1 MNISSHFK
9 RSVSIWIIFAFLSVQ
24 ILPSAYAQVAF
35 YQTQNLLG
43 LPNVGTLIGLSDSF
57 EPACIKAVEINPD
70 NPLEF
75 NFIISKGDEVL
86 DDDEKQAKYNKLI
99 KYFLASL
106 TIPEDQMWVNLSPY
120 ENDRIIPE
128 KFSYT
133 EMGRDLLAQD
143 YLLKQITASLLN
155 PDEKMGR
162 NFWDRIYDL
171 ASERYGTSDIPVD
184 TFNKVWIVPDEA
196 VVYEE
201 GNVAYL
207 VKSHLKVMLE
217 EDYLSQQNN
226 KTGQLSSD
234 EGPLTADKQ
243 ENARL
248 IIREIIIPEIEKEVN
263 TGEHFALLRQIT
275 NSLILATWYK
285 KTLKESL
292 LGKVYVDKAKVDG
305 IDIEDK
311 NIKEKIYDQYVESF
325 KKGVFDYI
333 KEEYDPSSQQI
344 IPRKY
349 FSGGWNGND
358 YERVTEITKDRDGI
372 PEEFFEGIRDEVSRS
387 NLDNTRVILNDDLSP
402 KGDNE
407 ADPADPAMLG
417 NIYIPNVTKNINAL
431 SGEEISLKISIEGD
445 DQDIS
450 EKIILHSDLGGEWQ
464 PRKGVVK
471 KVGYRDGKSDYEV
484 KLKVE
489 TDAAYEFSY
498 TFAIEQGD
506 GSLLW
511 INDPR
516 GDRHYRETD
525 GIVRVSPR
533 FEGRAAAISM
543 EFAAVSKRAGLGDAV
558 YEKFVEI
565 AKSTDE
571 TNRPVVVVPRFKFK
585 SKQFN
590 FDKYQWTDVEG
601 FKEIVGFQKR
611 PYVTVTAQKAVI
623 DGVEVYALNV
633 DDETLFNDIYQTKD
647 NEFYESVILSKAGL
661 MLLKELGLNEQ
672 LDVVEGHDH
681 HTALVSLYMRSI
693 FKDDF
698 KNVASVFA
706 INNIGYPGDYSP
718 ELAEELGLQQFP
730 EIENLLFIPN
740 KEYKRE
746 IQLLAGAVGILGP
759 GNYATTVSPT
769 YAQQVINTPFGF
781 TSDTRLKAAGK
792 YFLGIMN
799 GVSMELWN
807 PKTDSKIHLNYSIDD
822 GIDNV
827 LQARAQN
834 KRFIQEYFAE
844 KKTDG
849 TYYGNLEVGSKRM
862 LLGTNARLVKQKQMD
877 ILPQVIQK
885 AKETRLP
892 IDLVVLGDGEDNEK
906 WIVDEIK
913 RLAEET
919 SQDGSIDINVVYHPF
934 DVNIERMLLSGID
947 GLLMPSDF
955 EPSGLGQ
962 LKALLYGAIPIVRW
976 TGGLVDS
983 VVGEGSPQQT
993 GFGFYG
999 ADRTFADPGEDFYR
1013 RDYNA
1018 QEFFNTIMRAN
1029 RIYYENPGL
1038 WKHIVEN
1045 AMREDVGWQE
1055 GVKNHKVIYQLAKED
1070 LDPQNGSKLNV
1081 EFAYADAAMF
1091 GSDGEKQLDEQI
1103 LTADE
1108 KSVGGIDL
1116 NPMNINFRIKRD
1128 DKNIPFPVEFQD
1140 IENLDIRGFTPVII
1154 NITPVTSLPVLL
1166 GKKTE
1171 PRELLEVSL
1180 N

>member
-1 MNISSHFK
+1 MKISTHFRK
-9 RSVSIWIIFAFLSVQ
+9 FVSVLIVFAFLSVQ
-24 ILPSAYAQVAF
+24 ILPAAYAQVAL
-35 YQTQNLLG
+35 YQAQSLLG
-43 LPNVGTLIGLSDSF
+43 LPSVGTLVGLSDLF
-57 EPACIKAVEINPD
+57 EPASIKAVEINPS

-86 DDDEKQAKYNKLI
+86 DDDEKQVKYNKLI

-155 PDEKMGR
+155 PDEKIGR
-162 NFWDRIYDL
+162 SFWDRIYDL
-171 ASERYGTSDIPVD
+171 AYEKYGTEDIPID

-196 VVYEE
+196 LVYEE

-226 KTGQLSSD
+226 QKERLSSD
-234 EGPLTADKQ
+234 EDLLAIDKQ
-243 ENARL
+243 ENAKS
-248 IIREIIIPEIEKEVN
+248 IIREIIIPELEKEVN
-263 TGEHFALLRQIT
+263 HGKHFALLRQIT

-311 NIKEKIYDQYVESF
+311 TIKEKIYNQYVESF
-325 KKGVFDYI
+325 KNGVFNYI
-333 KEEYDPSSQQI
+333 KEEYDPSTQQI

-358 YERVTEITKDRDGI
+358 YERITEVTKDRQRI
-372 PEEFFEGIRDEVSRS
+372 PEEYFAGIRGELNSS
-387 NLDNTRVILNDDLSP
+387 NLDNTKVILNDDLSP
-402 KGDNE
+402 VNDKK
-407 ADPADPAMLG
+407 DPVDTSMLG

-431 SGEEISLKISIEGD
+431 SGEEFSLKISIEGED
-445 DQDIS
+445 KDIS
-450 EKIILHSDLGGEWQ
+450 ESIILHSNLGGAWVSK
-464 PRKGVVK
+464 KGVVEK
-471 KVGYRDGKSDYEV
+471 LGYRDGKNEYQV
-484 KLKVE
+484 KLRIE
-489 TDAAYEFSY
+489 TDAAYEFAY
-498 TFAIEQGD
+498 TFAIEQND
-506 GSLLW
+506 GSMMW

-516 GDRHYRETD
+516 GERQYVETD
-525 GIVRVSPR
+525 GIVRVAPR

-543 EFAAVSKRAGLGDAV
+543 EFSAVAKRAGLGDAV
-558 YEKFVEI
+558 YEKFVEL

-571 TNRPVVVVPRFKFK
+571 STRPVVVVPRFKGR
-585 SKQFN
+585 SKQLN
-590 FDKYQWTDVEG
+590 YDKYIWTDVEG
-601 FKEIVGFQKR
+601 FEEIVGFKKR
-611 PYVTVTAQKAVI
+611 ANVTVTAQKTII

-633 DDETLFNDIYQTKD
+633 DDVSLFNDLYQNKD

-661 MLLKELGLNEQ
+661 MLLKKLGLNEQ
-672 LDVVEGHDH
+672 LDVVEAHDH

-698 KNVASVFA
+698 KDVASVFA
-706 INNIGYPGDYSP
+706 INNIGYPGDYNTD
-718 ELAEELGLQQFP
+718 LAEELGLQEFP
-730 EIENLLFIPN
+730 EIEELLYIPN

-799 GVSMELWN
+799 GVSVELWN
-807 PKTDSKIHLNYSIDD
+807 PKTDNKIHVNYSIND
-822 GIDNV
+822 GIDSV
-827 LQARAQN
+827 LEARSQN
-834 KRFIQEYFAE
+834 KRSIQEYFSN
-844 KKTDG
+844 KKNDG
-849 TYYGNLEVGSKRM
+849 SYYGNLEVGSQRM

-885 AKETRLP
+885 AKETKLP

-913 RLAEET
+913 RLAQET
-919 SQDGSIDINVVYHPF
+919 SDDVSIDINVVYSPF
-934 DVNIERMLLSGID
+934 DVDIERMLLSGID
-947 GLLMPSDF
+947 ALLMPSDF

-976 TGGLVDS
+976 TGGLIDS
-983 VVGEGSPQQT
+983 VIGEGSPQQT

-999 ADRTFADPGEDFYR
+999 ADRTFANPWEDNYR
-1013 RDYNA
+1013 RDHNA

-1029 RIYYENPGL
+1029 RVYNENSGL
-1038 WKHIVEN
+1038 WKQIVEN
-1045 AMREDVGWQE
+1045 AMNEDVGWKE

-1070 LDPQNGSKLNV
+1070 LNPQEILQLNA
-1081 EFAYADAAMF
+1081 EFTYADAAIL
-1091 GSDGEKQLDEQI
+1091 GLNRIDQTDDENLATREQN
-1103 LTADE
+1103 
-1108 KSVGGIDL
+1108 VGGIDL
-1116 NPMNINFRIKRD
+1116 NPLNINFKIKRD
-1128 DKNIPFPVEFQD
+1128 DHNIPFPIEFQD

-1154 NITPVTSLPVLL
+1154 NITPVTILPILF
-1166 GKKTE
+1166 GKNTGSKE
-1171 PRELLEVSL
+1171 VLEVSL